1 MTRPADFD
9 ALVLFAMAAYEASA
23 ERAEAIVT
31 NHADAVRAEM
41 EQAKKT
47 VTPSGSNRRM
57 EDRPAREETPAEEKA
72 REAAEEAEEDAEDV
86 QP

>member
-1 MTRPADFD
+1 VTRPQDFD
-9 ALVLFAMAAYEASA
+9 ALVSFVMARYDASQ
-23 ERAEAIVT
+23 ERAETIVT

-47 VTPSGSNRRM
+47 VVVKRRI

>member
-1 MTRPADFD
+1 MIRPQDFD
-9 ALVLFAMAAYEASA
+9 ALVSFVMARYDASM
-23 ERAEAIVT
+23 ERAETIVT
-31 NHADAVRAEM
+31 NHIDAVRAEM
-41 EQAKKT
+41 EQAKT
-47 VTPSGSNRRM
+47 VTPSGSNRRV